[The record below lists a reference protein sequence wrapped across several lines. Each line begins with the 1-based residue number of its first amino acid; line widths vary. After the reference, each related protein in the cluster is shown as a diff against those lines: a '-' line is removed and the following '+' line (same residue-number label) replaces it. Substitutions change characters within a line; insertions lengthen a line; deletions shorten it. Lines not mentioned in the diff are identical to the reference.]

1 VRLVVKVLLVLV
13 FVAVLPVAV
22 SGTTAI
28 LAARAAVAEAA
39 AATLDGEARHLSEL
53 AETTILGSLDDLAA
67 ASMLGLNR
75 LSPAERPAALSI
87 IYRADASRTAVV
99 LLDGITRDA
108 AAPPVFQTVVSTE
121 PGLADH
127 EPFPESG
134 LDRFAKHVPLDE
146 ALSAGKAISV
156 PYADPERGAP
166 FIVLAVK
173 VPGPIVDGIE
183 RPWVVAVELSL
194 RRLNER
200 FAEAGDEG
208 LVAFLTDLDGRI
220 VCHTTRE
227 QAMARADL
235 ANNPGVQALF
245 STGSPVSGV
254 VNLDNNADPTL
265 IAYARLSRLA
275 GNQGRT
281 WGVVV
286 ERDRSLALAAVSAV
300 QRRVVFWIVA
310 ALVLSLLA
318 GIILSRGVVE
328 PVETL
333 TKVVARFAKGP
344 GKEKTSVRAPDLG
357 SDEIGSL
364 AKTFND
370 MADQIESRDRRLRAF
385 ADELQVKVEERTSEL
400 KEAQSQLI
408 ESQKM
413 AAVGELGAGVA
424 HEINNPLAAVLGSAQ
439 LALLRAEADS
449 RVRPHLEDIEKEAL
463 RIRDIVENL
472 LKLSADK
479 AQQAMG
485 TIDVNSVVDAAIALV
500 ARPIITARI
509 AVKKDL
515 GANIP
520 KVRGRAGDL
529 QQAVLQ
535 LLTNAKD
542 AMPDGG
548 TLTVKTDVLDGK
560 LVRITVEDTGQGL
573 NPLHKDR
580 VLEPFFTTRAD
591 KGHKGMGLAVVHRIM
606 QDHQARVTLESGG
619 MGKGCVARLS
629 LPATRESRQLV

>member
-1 VRLVVKVLLVLV
+1 MRLVVKVLLVLV

-22 SGTTAI
+22 SGTSAI
-28 LAARAAVAEAA
+28 LAARAAVSEAA

-67 ASMLGLNR
+67 ASMLGIDK
-75 LSPAERPAALSI
+75 LSTAERPAALSI

-108 AAPPVFQTVVSTE
+108 AAPPVFQKVVSDE

-134 LDRFAKHVPLDE
+134 LQRFAEHVPLDE
-146 ALSAGKAISV
+146 ALAAGKAISV
-156 PYADPERGAP
+156 PYADAERGAP

-173 VPGPIVDGIE
+173 VPGPIVDGAE

-200 FAEAGDEG
+200 FGEASDEG

-220 VCHTTRE
+220 VCHTKRE
-227 QAMARADL
+227 QAMARPDL

-245 STGSPVSGV
+245 STASPASGV
-254 VNLDNNADPTL
+254 VNLDNDADATL

-286 ERDRSLALAAVSAV
+286 ERDRAAALAAVSSV
-300 QRRVVFWIVA
+300 QKRVIFWIAA
-310 ALVLSLLA
+310 ALILSLLA
-318 GIILSRGVVE
+318 GVILSRGVVE

-333 TKVVARFAKGP
+333 TKVVARFAKGD
-344 GKEKTSVRAPDLG
+344 KEKTSVRAPDLG
-357 SDEIGSL
+357 TDEIGSL

-385 ADELQVKVEERTSEL
+385 ADELQQKVEERTSEL

-439 LALLRAEADS
+439 LALLRADAKDS

-472 LKLSADK
+472 LKLSADQ

-485 TIDVNSVVDAAIALV
+485 TIDVNSVVDGAIALV

-509 AVKKDL
+509 AVKKEL
-515 GANIP
+515 GTNLP

-573 NPLHKDR
+573 NPLHKER

-606 QDHQARVTLESGG
+606 QDHQGRVTLDSGG
-619 MGKGCVARLS
+619 MGKGCVARMS